1 MDVVQER
8 NDVTQTEL
16 ENEVQNN
23 VHRDNDLCSDGRNL
37 LPEEAADQADED
49 RGVECSESRV
59 YEARDTAHVEHERG
73 HDGGNNR
80 YDSTE
85 VLADLNHAGIGCG
98 RVEQRTVNV
107 ECVDGGCGVQNRVK
121 GGQDRAEHNS
131 CEEAQDRLRH
141 NLCNQHRVCGVAGT
155 PVGARVSQCADNA
168 RNNDDERSHD
178 LEEACE
184 YGALLCFLQVLSTE
198 GTLDD
203 GLVGCPVVHVV
214 DQQTGEQQRPREPR
228 LRGVNLVDR
237 VQVGRIGV
245 QELVE
250 AVHEGAVAAEL
261 TGQEHEAEYR
271 NEQTADDQ
279 AEAVDGVG
287 QCDCLQTAE
296 DGVDRAYDSGC
307 DTDDS
312 DRRKAGDAED
322 LVDAED
328 VDEYLCAGVQ
338 DVRQHDY
345 NVAEQND
352 DGYQTAGALVV
363 ALLKELRYGG
373 QTGLEVLR
381 HEYECQDNQSDCGG
395 YLPAHRG
402 HAYANSLA
410 VVADE
415 LLCGKVGHQ
424 QRTGDDR
431 AGQAAA
437 AEIVAVLG
445 LEVVTTGLPPRD
457 ECDECRETN
466 KGNRGKRHGV
476 YEVHPFL
483 PFR

>member
-1 MDVVQER
+1 M
-8 NDVTQTEL
+8 N
-16 ENEVQNN
+16 
-23 VHRDNDLCSDGRNL
+23 
-37 LPEEAADQADED
+37 
-49 RGVECSESRV
+49 
-59 YEARDTAHVEHERG
+59 
-73 HDGGNNR
+73 
-80 YDSTE
+80 
-85 VLADLNHAGIGCG
+85 I
-98 RVEQRTVNV
+98 
-107 ECVDGGCGVQNRVK
+107 ECVDGGCGVQNRVE
-121 GGQDRAEHNS
+121 GRQDRAEHYS
-131 CEEAQDRLRH
+131 SEEAQDRLRH
-141 NLCNQHRVCGVAGT
+141 NLCYQHRVSGVAGT

-168 RNNDDERSHD
+168 RNNDDERGHD

-214 DQQTGEQQRPREPR
+214 DQQAGEQKRPREPR
-228 LRGVNLVDR
+228 LRRVNLVDG

-250 AVHEGAVAAEL
+250 AVHEGAVAAKL
-261 TGQEHEAEYR
+261 AGQEHEAEYR
-271 NEQTADDQ
+271 NQQAADDQ

-287 QCDCLQTAE
+287 QCDCLQAAE
-296 DGVDRAYDSGC
+296 DRVDGAYDSGC
-307 DTDDS
+307 NTDDS
-312 DRRKAGDAED
+312 DCCKAGDAED

-338 DVRQHDY
+338 DVRQHD
-345 NVAEQND
+345 NDIAQQND

-381 HEYECQDNQSDCGG
+381 HEYECQNNQSDCGG

-402 HAYANSLA
+402 HAHADSLA
-410 VVADE
+410 VIADE

-445 LEVVTTGLPPRD
+445 LEVVTAGLPPRD
-457 ECDECRETN
+457 DCDECRECHE
-466 KGNRGKRHGV
+466 GNRGKRHGV